1 MEVEMNGTV
10 TPSTTTNTNSI
21 TATTGTAG
29 TSYTVTLPAEDKP
42 VTPEYN
48 IADVIAAVGVE
59 AILKDPTV
67 NAEVTSR
74 RDRSV
79 TQALNTA
86 RTKWQNEAQKKA
98 TEAADEATRLASMSA
113 EEKERYQFE
122 KDKQEFERQRAEF
135 NHKNLVL
142 ETSRQLIDAGLPDL
156 ADFITG
162 KDAEETSANIAKVTD
177 ILGVWKSAQ
186 LSNAMRG
193 KTPKEMRVSQ
203 TLSREDIKHMSKE
216 EINKAF
222 EQGLLKDIK

>member
-1 MEVEMNGTV
+1 MENEMNGTNEAPEAV
-10 TPSTTTNTNSI
+10 Q
-21 TATTGTAG
+21 
-29 TSYTVTLPAEDKP
+29 
-42 VTPEYN
+42 TPEYN

-122 KDKQEFERQRAEF
+122 KDKEEFEKQRAEF
-135 NHKNLVL
+135 TRKTLVL
-142 ETSRQLIDAGLPDL
+142 ETSRQMIDAGLPDL
-156 ADFITG
+156 ADFVTG
-162 KDAEETSANIAKVTD
+162 KDAEETSANLAKVTD
-177 ILGVWKSAQ
+177 ILGLWKSAQ
-186 LSNAMRG
+186 LNDAMRG
-193 KTPKEMRVSQ
+193 KTPKEMRVSR

-222 EQGLLKDIK
+222 EDGLLKDIK